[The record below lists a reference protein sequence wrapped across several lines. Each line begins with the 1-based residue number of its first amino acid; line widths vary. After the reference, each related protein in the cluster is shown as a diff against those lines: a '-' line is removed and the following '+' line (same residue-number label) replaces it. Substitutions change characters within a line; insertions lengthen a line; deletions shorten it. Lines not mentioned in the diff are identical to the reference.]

1 MISGEDS
8 GADETADSSFTS
20 GVAASVRQLFRADR
34 DRLESS
40 DRVKMLF
47 KSNS

>member
-1 MISGEDS
+1 MRTVCRYQAAASLDPTAMISD
-8 GADETADSSFTS
+8 DC
-20 GVAASVRQLFRADR
+20 LRADR